1 MTELFTH
8 YEQQFGNISAEITA
22 KICKIP
28 NLHGCEFNCEFD
40 NLLKLTRVVASFKL
54 KTALFYFFPLASK
67 KGAVSDVE
75 RCFDEARELVR
86 NERVMISRLTD
97 IIVFVYASYSLYI
110 CKIR

>member
-28 NLHGCEFNCEFD
+28 NLHGCEFNSEFD

-54 KTALFYFFPLASK
+54 KTTLFYFFL
-67 KGAVSDVE
+67 
-75 RCFDEARELVR
+75 
-86 NERVMISRLTD
+86 
-97 IIVFVYASYSLYI
+97 
-110 CKIR
+110 

>member
-54 KTALFYFFPLASK
+54 KTALFYFSFSIEEGCSQRRRTML
-67 KGAVSDVE
+67 
-75 RCFDEARELVR
+75 
-86 NERVMISRLTD
+86 
-97 IIVFVYASYSLYI
+97 
-110 CKIR
+110 

>member
-54 KTALFYFFPLASK
+54 KTALFYFFLQHRRRVQSATSNDALMK
-67 KGAVSDVE
+67 
-75 RCFDEARELVR
+75 LV
-86 NERVMISRLTD
+86 NW
-97 IIVFVYASYSLYI
+97 
-110 CKIR
+110 